1 MVMEKLG
8 SNLKNVLKKIAG
20 APIIDKALVN
30 ELVKDIQ
37 RALLSSDV
45 NVKLVLNLSKNIKE
59 KALEQQP
66 PKGVNK
72 RDYLVNI
79 VYEELTKFLGG
90 EHKGITITKKRPFK
104 IMLVGLFGNGKTTT
118 TGKLATYYSKRGY
131 KVALLGLDVHR
142 PAAMKQLEQIGKTTS
157 TQTFTDE
164 KEKDPIKIYNNVKD
178 KLEQYDIVLIDTA
191 GRDALSEDLV
201 EEITSLN
208 KHIKPEEKLLIISAD
223 MGQTAE
229 KQAIKFHE
237 SCNITGVIATKMDG
251 TAKAGGALSACAVTN
266 APIKFIGTGETN
278 NDLEEFNPEGF
289 VGRLLGMGDLKALL
303 EKTKEAMTE
312 EQAQDLGKRFLKGEF
327 NFLDMYE
334 QMAAM
339 NKMGSLSKLM
349 EMVPGMGQLKIPK
362 DALKTQEG
370 KLEKWKI
377 IMQSMTKEE
386 LENPEILTRSRLDRI
401 AKGSGSKTGE
411 VRELLKQYRQTKK
424 MSKMMKGDPNKM
436 MKKFKGKIPG
446 M

>member
-20 APIIDKALVN
+20 APIIDKTLIN

-37 RALLSSDV
+37 RALLTSDV
-45 NVKLVLNLSKNIKE
+45 NVKLVLQLSKDIKTR
-59 KALEQQP
+59 ALEQEA
-66 PKGVNK
+66 PKGVNQ

-90 EHKGITITKKRPFK
+90 ETKGVQIGKKRPFK
-104 IMLVGLFGNGKTTT
+104 IMLIGLFGNGKTTT

-164 KEKDPIKIYNNVKD
+164 KEKDPIKIYNNYKD
-178 KLEQYDIVLIDTA
+178 KLSQYDIVLIDTA

-201 EEITSLN
+201 EEITNLN
-208 KHIKPEEKLLIISAD
+208 KHINPDEKLLVISAD

-229 KQAIKFHE
+229 KQAEKFHE

-251 TAKAGGALSACAVTN
+251 TAKAGGALSACAVTQ
-266 APIKFIGTGETN
+266 APIKFIGIGETN

-303 EKTKEAMTE
+303 EKTREAMTE
-312 EQAQDLGKRFLKGEF
+312 EQAQDLGKKFLKGDF

-334 QMAAM
+334 QLSAM
-339 NKMGSLSKLM
+339 NKMGPLSKIM
-349 EMVPGMGQLKIPK
+349 EMIPGMGGLKLPK
-362 DALKTQEG
+362 DSIQVQESKLK
-370 KLEKWKI
+370 KWKV
-377 IMQSMTKEE
+377 IMKSMTKKE
-386 LENPEILTRSRLDRI
+386 LEDPEILTRSRLERI
-401 AKGSGSKTGE
+401 AKGSGTNVGE
-411 VRELLKQYRQTKK
+411 VRELLKQFRQTKK
-424 MSKMMKGDPNKM
+424 MTKMMKGDPEKI

>member
-1 MVMEKLG
+1 MVMEKL
-8 SNLKNVLKKIAG
+8 SNNLKNVLKKIAG
-20 APIIDKALVN
+20 APIINEALIN

-37 RALLSSDV
+37 RALLSADV

-59 KALEQQP
+59 KAINKEP
-66 PKGVNK
+66 PKGVNP
-72 RDYLVNI
+72 RDFLVNI
-79 VYEELTKFLGG
+79 VYEELTVFLGG
-90 EHKGITITKKRPFK
+90 ELKKINITKKRPFK

-142 PAAMKQLEQIGKTTS
+142 PAAMKQLEQIGKITS

-164 KEKDPIKIYNNVKD
+164 KEKDPKKIYDKVKD
-178 KLEQYDIVLIDTA
+178 KLTQYDIVLIDTA

-208 KHIKPEEKLLIISAD
+208 KHINPDEKLLIISAD
-223 MGQTAE
+223 LGQTAE
-229 KQAIKFHE
+229 TQANKFHE
-237 SCNITGVIATKMDG
+237 SCNITGIIATKMDG
-251 TAKAGGALSACAVTN
+251 TAKAGGALSAAATTN

-349 EMVPGMGQLKIPK
+349 EMVPGMGQIKLPK
-362 DALKTQEG
+362 DALKVQEG

-424 MSKMMKGDPNKM
+424 MSKMMKGDPSKM
-436 MKKFKGKIPG
+436 MKKFKGKISG